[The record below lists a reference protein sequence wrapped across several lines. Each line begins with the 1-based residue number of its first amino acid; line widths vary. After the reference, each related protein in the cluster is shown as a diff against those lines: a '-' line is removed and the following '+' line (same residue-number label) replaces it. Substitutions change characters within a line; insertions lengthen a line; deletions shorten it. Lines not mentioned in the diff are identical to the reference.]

1 MTTLIKRASAEA
13 RAFNKTDAAESAPTT
28 GTTPETEAPQQIDA
42 APQAEA
48 AVQAAAPVAVE
59 AAPAAVAEVTEAAQ
73 APAAVEAA
81 PAVVAAEAAPAVVE
95 APKQAEVKPAAK
107 RAAKPVAKPEAKPV
121 AEVAAKAEAKPVA
134 KKAAKPAV
142 KAEAKPVAKAEA
154 KPVVKKAAKPAVK
167 AEVKPVAKPAA
178 EVAAK
183 AEAKPVEKK
192 AAKPAVKAEAK
203 PAAKVDATPV
213 AKAEAKPVSKKAA
226 KPAAKAEA
234 KPAARVKRAPVAA
247 TVVAEAAA
255 PKAAKAEKAAK
266 PTKAAKPAKPAKAI
280 KPAKSTK
287 LSRRAALAAE
297 ELEHAPVIEKP
308 RKPRFAP
315 VTFSEE
321 GGVRYLHFGTEW
333 VQGAMRLSKPQHI
346 ELEYAQQMMAWL
358 LFLATPA
365 RIVQL
370 GLGAAALT
378 KFAHRYLRPAK
389 VEAIE
394 LNPAVVV
401 AARTMFDLPMDDAR
415 LAVREL
421 DAWDFVQDRSNHGT
435 VGALQIDIYDATAR
449 GPVLDSVAF
458 YRAARACLAEAGV
471 ATINLFGDHPSYVR
485 NMKRLKEAFDGRVIA
500 LPEVHDGNRVA
511 LAFSG
516 PALDVSWTA
525 LEKRARMLESK
536 LGLPAHQWVK
546 ALRAAC
552 KEIGKEGASFAI

>member
-13 RAFNKTDAAESAPTT
+13 RAFSKTRKSAS
-28 GTTPETEAPQQIDA
+28 
-42 APQAEA
+42 
-48 AVQAAAPVAVE
+48 
-59 AAPAAVAEVTEAAQ
+59 
-73 APAAVEAA
+73 
-81 PAVVAAEAAPAVVE
+81 
-95 APKQAEVKPAAK
+95 KQAREQA
-107 RAAKPVAKPEAKPV
+107 
-121 AEVAAKAEAKPVA
+121 
-134 KKAAKPAV
+134 
-142 KAEAKPVAKAEA
+142 
-154 KPVVKKAAKPAVK
+154 
-167 AEVKPVAKPAA
+167 
-178 EVAAK
+178 
-183 AEAKPVEKK
+183 
-192 AAKPAVKAEAK
+192 
-203 PAAKVDATPV
+203 DAD
-213 AKAEAKPVSKKAA
+213 
-226 KPAAKAEA
+226 
-234 KPAARVKRAPVAA
+234 
-247 TVVAEAAA
+247 
-255 PKAAKAEKAAK
+255 
-266 PTKAAKPAKPAKAI
+266 
-280 KPAKSTK
+280 
-287 LSRRAALAAE
+287 LDN
-297 ELEHAPVIEKP
+297 APVIEAP

-401 AARTMFDLPMDDAR
+401 AARTMFELPYDDAR

-421 DAWDFVQDRSNHGT
+421 DAWDFVHDRANHGT

-449 GPVLDSVAF
+449 GPVHDSVAF
-458 YRAARACLAEAGV
+458 YRAARACLAGAGV

-500 LPEVHDGNRVA
+500 LPEVHDGNRIA

-516 PALDVSWTA
+516 PALEVSWAA
-525 LEKRARMLESK
+525 LDKRARLLESK

-546 ALRAAC
+546 ALREADAEQN
-552 KEIGKEGASFAI
+552 KSARSDDMFVI

>member
-154 KPVVKKAAKPAVK
+154 KPVAKKAAKPAVK

-287 LSRRAALAAE
+287 LARRAALAAE

>member
-28 GTTPETEAPQQIDA
+28 GTTPETEAPQQIEA

-48 AVQAAAPVAVE
+48 AVQAAAPAAVE

-107 RAAKPVAKPEAKPV
+107 RAAKPVAKPA
-121 AEVAAKAEAKPVA
+121 AEVAAKAEA

-142 KAEAKPVAKAEA
+142 KAEAKPAAKVDATPVAKAEA
-154 KPVVKKAAKPAVK
+154 KPAAKKAAKPAVK

>member
-1 MTTLIKRASAEA
+1 MKR
-13 RAFNKTDAAESAPTT
+13 
-28 GTTPETEAPQQIDA
+28 
-42 APQAEA
+42 
-48 AVQAAAPVAVE
+48 
-59 AAPAAVAEVTEAAQ
+59 APAAAA
-73 APAAVEAA
+73 
-81 PAVVAAEAAPAVVE
+81 AVVE
-95 APKQAEVKPAAK
+95 ASAASTTT
-107 RAAKPVAKPEAKPV
+107 E
-121 AEVAAKAEAKPVA
+121 
-134 KKAAKPAV
+134 
-142 KAEAKPVAKAEA
+142 
-154 KPVVKKAAKPAVK
+154 
-167 AEVKPVAKPAA
+167 
-178 EVAAK
+178 
-183 AEAKPVEKK
+183 
-192 AAKPAVKAEAK
+192 
-203 PAAKVDATPV
+203 
-213 AKAEAKPVSKKAA
+213 
-226 KPAAKAEA
+226 
-234 KPAARVKRAPVAA
+234 
-247 TVVAEAAA
+247 
-255 PKAAKAEKAAK
+255 K
-266 PTKAAKPAKPAKAI
+266 PTKAAKPLKAAKA
-280 KPAKSTK
+280 AKSTK
-287 LSRRAALAAE
+287 LARRAALAAE

-321 GGVRYLHFGTEW
+321 SGVRYLHFGTEW

-346 ELEYAQQMMAWL
+346 ELEYAQQMMSWL
-358 LFLATPA
+358 LFIATPA

-421 DAWDFVQDRSNHGT
+421 DAWDFVQDRANHGT
-435 VGALQIDIYDATAR
+435 IGALQIDIYDATAR

-458 YRAARACLAEAGV
+458 YRAARACLADAGV

-516 PALDVSWTA
+516 PALDVSWEA
-525 LEKRARMLESK
+525 LDKRARLLESK

-546 ALRAAC
+546 SLRAAC
-552 KEIGKEGASFAI
+552 KEIGKEGETFAI